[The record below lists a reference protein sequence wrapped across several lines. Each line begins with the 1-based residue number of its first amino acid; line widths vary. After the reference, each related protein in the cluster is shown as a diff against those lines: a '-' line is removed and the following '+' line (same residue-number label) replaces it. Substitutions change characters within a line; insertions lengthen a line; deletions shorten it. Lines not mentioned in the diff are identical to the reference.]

1 MAIDRMK
8 NPDPDPKKKYGTK
21 DEDDIVNWYRKYYN
35 SDLFR
40 KNLYD
45 PQMPGSGYSLG
56 QWSSG
61 NPIPSQ
67 KNKDI
72 GKLMTNYVTK
82 VKTYYPGTGATM
94 ADDNSIDMGDPS
106 GYYNQPKS
114 SMYAHE
120 MAHVGQD
127 EILNR
132 QPSMLMYMLNKNKK
146 WNRKDYANDLAK
158 ELNAPKLNYEGKPAF
173 SSEEAKKE
181 SILKSFNQ
189 DERGRAL
196 LGPESHDSATHEIRS
211 DIMALRYLA
220 AQNSIWDAAK
230 SQPGSFTPEMLN
242 KLYKNKD
249 LNVPLTENIN
259 GSIQTTLP
267 SEQSKKQG
275 NLKEVA
281 PPKNPGVILQR
292 LRKRFNDDELLYLM
306 NRIAKNQLPSNLQS
320 MKDTDY
326 SS

>member
-1 MAIDRMK
+1 MALSSMK
-8 NPDPDPKKKYGTK
+8 DTNPRKKYGAK

-56 QWSSG
+56 QWDRTG
-61 NPIPSQ
+61 PVPSQ
-67 KNKDI
+67 KNIDI

-94 ADDNSIDMGDPS
+94 TDGSSIDMGDPN

-120 MAHVGQD
+120 MAHVGQ
-127 EILNR
+127 ENVLNR
-132 QPSMLMYMLNKNKK
+132 QPSMLLYMLNKNKTGSGK
-146 WNRKDYANDLAK
+146 TTAKYLA
-158 ELNAPKLNYEGKPAF
+158 EDLNAPILEF
-173 SSEEAKKE
+173 SSGPQYPSEEAKRE
-181 SILKSFNQ
+181 NVLRNFNREQ
-189 DERGRAL
+189 VGKAMRS
-196 LGPESHDSATHEIRS
+196 PESHDSATSEIRS

-220 AQNSIWDAAK
+220 AANNIWDASK

-249 LNVPLTENIN
+249 LNVPLTENTY
-259 GSIQTTLP
+259 GGIQTTSP

-275 NLKEVA
+275 NLKNVA
-281 PPKNPGVILQR
+281 PPKNPGLILQR

-306 NRIAKNQLPSNLQS
+306 NKVAKNELPSNLQS
-320 MKDTDY
+320 MKNTDY